1 MARFDVYELR
11 QRSAR
16 YVVDVQTE
24 FLSHLSTRVVIPL
37 FPVSG
42 PVAPAAG
49 LNPVVVIGGKDF
61 ALWTQALSALPLT
74 DLKSPVASL
83 AAHRDEITRALDI
96 LLTGF

>member
-11 QRSAR
+11 QR
-16 YVVDVQTE
+16 YVVDVQTD

-37 FPVSG
+37 FPVPG
-42 PVAPAAG
+42 PVAPATG
-49 LNPVVVIGGKDF
+49 LNPVVTIERKDF
-61 ALWTQALSALPLT
+61 ALWTQALAALPLK
-74 DLKSPVASL
+74 DLKGPVASL